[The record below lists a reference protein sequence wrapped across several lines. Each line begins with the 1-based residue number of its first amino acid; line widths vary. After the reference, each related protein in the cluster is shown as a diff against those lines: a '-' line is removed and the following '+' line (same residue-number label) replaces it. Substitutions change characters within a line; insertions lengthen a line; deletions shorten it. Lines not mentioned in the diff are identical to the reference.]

1 MEPTESKNT
10 PKSEDQQPQ
19 EPTNP
24 EEEIP
29 QDAWDKMDDL
39 LDKAL
44 GVDQDKE
51 APAQA
56 G

>member
-1 MEPTESKNT
+1 MAPSESENT
-10 PKSEDQQPQ
+10 PKVEDQQNQ
-19 EPTNP
+19 SPTNP

-44 GVDQDKE
+44 GVDQDSE